1 MEEVKMTSS
10 NEKEDKEKRWRKTK
24 KLDAKDKRYGCN
36 ST

>member
-1 MEEVKMTSS
+1 MEKVKMTS

-24 KLDAKDKRYGCN
+24 KLGAKDKRYGCS

>member
-1 MEEVKMTSS
+1 MEVVKMTSS

-24 KLDAKDKRYGCN
+24 KLGTKDKRYDCS